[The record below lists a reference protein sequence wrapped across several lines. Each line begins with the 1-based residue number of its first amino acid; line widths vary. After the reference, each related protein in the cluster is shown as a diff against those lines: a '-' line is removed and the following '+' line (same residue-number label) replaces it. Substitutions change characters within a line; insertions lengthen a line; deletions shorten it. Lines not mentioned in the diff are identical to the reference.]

1 MIRKII
7 SGGQTGA
14 DRAALDTA
22 IKFNMEHG
30 GWVPAGRKSED
41 GVIPPVYHMDEMP
54 TDDHALRTE
63 QNIRDSQATIIIA
76 RGPLEGG
83 SLLTRELAL
92 TLKKPLCHIDLDDMD
107 EFQAAMILQNFFRS
121 HPVQVVNVAGPRAS
135 RDPGIYWSV
144 KGILETLI
152 FMEMMEDTPESIPTE
167 DTLLME
173 RRPQA
178 RCVTVE
184 EAVAFIAHD
193 LNLRTR
199 CMVAAMD
206 RRTIATCYFAMAD
219 TIKVKMGL
227 DSGND
232 ELLAHCAKRAG
243 INQLTPEDAA
253 MVILKALKAHLEVD
267 HVLRVVT

>member
-30 GWVPAGRKSED
+30 GWVPAGRKAED

-54 TDDHALRTE
+54 TDECAQRTE
-63 QNIRDSQATIIIA
+63 QNIRDAQATVIIA

-83 SLLTRELAL
+83 TLLTRELAL
-92 TLKKPLCHIDLDDMD
+92 TLKKPLCYIDLDDMD
-107 EFQAAMILQNFFRS
+107 EFEAAVMLQDFLIQYSVR
-121 HPVQVVNVAGPRAS
+121 VLNVAGPRAGQ
-135 RDPGIYWSV
+135 DPGIYWSV
-144 KGILETLI
+144 KGILETII
-152 FMEMMEDTPESIPTE
+152 FMEMMEETSEFLPTE

-178 RCVTVE
+178 RCATVE
-184 EAVAFIAHD
+184 DAVEFIAAD

-199 CMVAAMD
+199 CILAGMD
-206 RRTIATCYFAMAD
+206 QRAIATGYFAMAD

-227 DSGND
+227 DTGND
-232 ELLAHCAKRAG
+232 ALLVHCAQKAG
-243 INQLTPEDAA
+243 IKSLTPEDAA
-253 MVILKALKAHLEVD
+253 MVIFKALKAHLEVD
-267 HVLRVVT
+267 HVLRVVP

>member
-22 IKFNMEHG
+22 IKFNMPHG
-30 GWVPAGRKSED
+30 GWVPAGRKAED

-54 TDDHALRTE
+54 TDDYARRTE
-63 QNIRDSQATIIIA
+63 QNVRDAQATIIIA

-83 SLLTRELAL
+83 TLLTRELAL
-92 TLKKPLCHIDLDDMD
+92 TLNKPLCHIDLDDMD
-107 EFQAAMILQNFFRS
+107 EFQAAMMLQDFLRS
-121 HPVQVVNVAGPRAS
+121 YPVQVVNIAGPRAS

-152 FMEMMEDTPESIPTE
+152 FMEMMADTPESIPTE

-184 EAVAFIAHD
+184 EAVAFIAQD

-199 CMVAAMD
+199 CMLAAMD
-206 RRTIATCYFAMAD
+206 RRTIATCYFAMSD

-227 DSGND
+227 DTGNNA
-232 ELLAHCAKRAG
+232 LLAHCAQRAG
-243 INQLTPEDAA
+243 IKHLTPEDAA
-253 MVILKALKAHLEVD
+253 MVILKALKARLEVD

>member
-22 IKFNMEHG
+22 IKFNMAHG
-30 GWVPAGRKSED
+30 GWVPAGRKAED

-54 TDDHALRTE
+54 TDDYARRTE
-63 QNIRDSQATIIIA
+63 QNVRDAQATVIIA
-76 RGPLEGG
+76 RGALEGG
-83 SLLTRELAL
+83 SLLTRERALA
-92 TLKKPLCHIDLDDMD
+92 LKKPLCHIDLDEVD
-107 EFQAAMILQNFFRS
+107 EFQAAMMLQDFLLGHS
-121 HPVQVVNVAGPRAS
+121 VQVLNVAGPRAS

-152 FMEMMEDTPESIPTE
+152 FMEMMADTPECIPTE

-178 RCVTVE
+178 RCATVE
-184 EAVAFIAHD
+184 DAVAFIAED

-199 CMVAAMD
+199 CMLAAMD
-206 RRTIATCYFAMAD
+206 HRTIASCYFAMAD

-227 DSGND
+227 DTGND
-232 ELLAHCAKRAG
+232 GLLAHCAQMAG
-243 INQLTPEDAA
+243 IKHITPEDAA
-253 MVILKALKAHLEVD
+253 MVILKALKARLQVD